1 MDAKDFNLTQEY
13 VSQLFEYKQ
22 NDLYRKKTVGS
33 RAIKGQIAGSILK
46 DGYRQVKIGLKSY
59 KVHRIIFLMQYGYL
73 PEQVDH
79 INGNRSDNRLKNLR
93 PATNATNQYNR
104 KPQRNN
110 ATGHKNVHFCNR
122 SKKYIVS
129 FRTNGKLKSYG
140 SFSDMNEAKCV
151 AMQTRIELHKEYA
164 NHGF

>member
-13 VSQLFEYKQ
+13 VLQLFEYKQ

-46 DGYRQVKIGLKSY
+46 DGYRQVKIGHKSY
-59 KVHRIIFLMQYGYL
+59 KVHRIIFLMKYGYL

-79 INGNRSDNRLKNLR
+79 INGNRSDNCLENLR

-104 KPQRNN
+104 KPQKSNT
-110 ATGHKNVHFCNR
+110 TGHKNIHWCNR
-122 SKKYIVS
+122 SQRYVVS
-129 FRTNGKLKSYG
+129 FRVNGKLSSYG
-140 SFSDMNEAKCV
+140 YFKDIKEAKSV
-151 AMQTRIELHKEYA
+151 AMQKRVELHKEYA
-164 NHGF
+164 NHG